1 MDMQGPD
8 FSNCKDQMFPDF
20 RDPMKIF
27 SESRDPIFNSRDA
40 NRVPKTLKNWSRP
53 ILLGMTGLVEL
64 TSDQPLC

>member
-40 NRVPKTLKNWSRP
+40 NRVPKTLKK
-53 ILLGMTGLVEL
+53 LV
-64 TSDQPLC
+64 SAHSFGNDWAS